1 MSKMTSVR
9 LEDGLL
15 RDVDRERKRAG
26 MSRARVVHD
35 ALVLWLER
43 RRVERAIRADQE
55 GYERHAVDDDE
66 FSSVLGAQVWPK

>member
-26 MSRARVVHD
+26 LSRARVVHD

-43 RRVERAIRADQE
+43 RRVERAIRADQQ
-55 GYERHAVDDDE
+55 GYERRAVDEDE